1 MKKRIIALTI
11 LLAFLGLALQAQ
23 VSAPWTGGI
32 ATGFSGGSGTEDDPW
47 LITTGDELAFLAQQV
62 FNRVDDYEGEYFRLQ
77 NDIDLGGDLESPSE
91 WSLPIGRGVF
101 YFQGNFDGNH
111 KQILNIYRNAADQSN
126 AGFFGSIGS
135 SGSVKN
141 LTVAS
146 GTLVGKDYVGGISA
160 KNEGLIE
167 NCYNFAD
174 VTAMQ
179 TGGRFAYAGG
189 IVGDNMGTIRNC
201 VNFGTVTGESRIG
214 GIVGDLNVNKLTTG
228 LMERCINFGTI
239 RITEGS
245 AYASIGGLA
254 GSISSANDNMA
265 IIRNCANFGILDLN
279 DFEGNTQYLSCLV
292 GQINTASCLLQNSFS
307 AAPVLAGNLS
317 INDLASNYNNDSIDH
332 CYNDLQISGQ
342 SGSHSVSTSFL
353 TSASGIEG
361 WDAEIWSFEEGA
373 YPMLKAFED
382 EPQVAIGS
390 SVPLLYY
397 ASETDYDTYKAV
409 KRDFELPAIGNAVWT
424 VTKGSTV
431 SISGTTATV
440 TRLADKTDSVSLQVE
455 RGGQTRQ
462 FNLIVLM
469 QAVPLSIAQV
479 EHGTIRVWNGETEVL
494 DGTSVEDNT
503 LLRLEAL
510 PEEGWLLDH
519 FLVNGERQDEPTFNV
534 NGQTE
539 ISAIFMPDTD
549 PEPWDGSIA
558 NSFGGGTGSVSAPYQ
573 IRTPA
578 ELAYLAQQVNAGQTY
593 PNTYFLL
600 VFNLDLN
607 HQEWTPIGIYSGSE
621 STTYA
626 FAGHFEGNNKSIKNM
641 RITDNSLAYA
651 GLFGGTDASG
661 SISNLS
667 VDSSFI
673 HVERGEELGQ
683 AGLLAA
689 NSGATLT
696 HCSVSGRVE
705 GNVQHAGGLVGYAR
719 LRINHC
725 TNYATVINQGSYAG
739 GIAGTAFVAT
749 LSHCSNLADSIVASS
764 SAGGIC
770 GTGSRSDITDCL
782 NRANVHS
789 DDLAGGITAMFSGD
803 PSMGGASLERCL
815 NEGNISGESA
825 GGISALP
832 GGTISDCLNI
842 GSIHGQNNTGGI
854 AAQSGNS
861 ANLFVNV
868 YNLGDIYAE
877 EHGYTGEILGSYSY
891 GTLRNTY
898 FDKQIRPHAL
908 AVGNQANRAERA
920 LLTGQFTD
928 SLPTGF
934 DTTAWQHV
942 KGQYPVL
949 KGLPVSDFLK
959 LQTAALQLHA
969 TNDSI
974 YETPEDVSRDMRIF
988 TQSGVQWAVEKGTT
1002 LQVEGGILRVNPL
1015 ADVDTCLVAA
1025 TLGDFRKEYR
1035 ILVSPLRYRLLIQNS
1050 EGGSILATNTQGE
1063 SLNNGVELTPN
1074 DSVWLST
1081 QPETGYYFSRWFDG
1095 DTASRKL
1102 LIMDEDKTV
1111 SASFAKY
1118 SFTITA
1124 SANEGGSI
1132 TPSGEIAVEYGAS
1145 QTFTLMPQDGYKT
1158 DSLIVDGEAA
1168 EVRNTYTFTH
1178 VEADHS
1184 IRAVFSPL
1192 SFTITASCD
1201 EHGSI
1206 SPSGESTVEYGQSLT
1221 YTITPDEGYKVGN
1234 LLIDGVPVEA
1244 ASTYTFNTVI
1254 ADHTIHA
1261 TFKEETGNESRLA
1274 AWLDL
1279 YVRDGMIVA
1288 ANRLSQ
1294 DVDIEILD
1302 AKASL
1307 QGRSRL
1313 AAFSTAH
1320 IPVPAPGLYLIRASQ
1335 NGESAIYK
1343 ILVGRR

>member
-62 FNRVDDYEGEYFRLQ
+62 RNWTDNYEGEYFRLQ
-77 NDIDLGGDLESPSE
+77 NDIDLGGALETPSE
-91 WSLPIGRGVF
+91 WSNPIGYNF
-101 YFQGNFDGNH
+101 IYFQGNFDGNN
-111 KQILNIYRNAADQSN
+111 KRILNIYRNAADQSN
-126 AGFFGSIGS
+126 VGLFGSVGS

-146 GTLVGKDYVGGISA
+146 GTLVGKDYVAGISA

-174 VTAMQ
+174 ITAMQ
-179 TGGRFAYAGG
+179 TGGRYTYAGG

-201 VNFGTVTGESRIG
+201 ANFGTVTGECRIG
-214 GIVGDLNVNKLTTG
+214 GIVGDLHVNKLTTG
-228 LMERCINFGTI
+228 LMEQCINFGTI
-239 RITEGS
+239 RIADGS
-245 AYASIGGLA
+245 AYAGMGGIA
-254 GSISSANDNMA
+254 GSFSASYDNMV
-265 IIRNCANFGILDLN
+265 IVRNCANFGTLDLN
-279 DFEGNTQYLSCLV
+279 GFEGNVQFVSCLV
-292 GQINTASCLLQNSFS
+292 GENKASSSLIQNSFS
-307 AAPVLAGNLS
+307 AGPVLAGNLS
-317 INDLASNYNNDSIDH
+317 INDISSNSGNDSIDH
-332 CYNDLQISGQ
+332 CFNDIQISGQ
-342 SGSHSVSTSFL
+342 NGAHGVPTSFL
-353 TSASGIEG
+353 TAASGIEG
-361 WDAEIWSFEEGA
+361 WDAEIWAFEEGA
-373 YPMLKAFED
+373 YPMLKVFE
-382 EPQVAIGS
+382 ENPQVAIGS

-519 FLVNGERQDEPTFNV
+519 FLVNGERQDEPSFNV

-539 ISAIFMPDTD
+539 ISAVFMPDTD

-558 NSFGGGTGSVSAPYQ
+558 TQFGGGTGSATAPYQ

-593 PNTYFLL
+593 PKTYFLL

-607 HQEWTPIGIYSGSE
+607 HQEWTPIGIHGISDE
-621 STTYA
+621 TATA
-626 FAGHFEGNNKSIKNM
+626 FAGYFDGNSKSVKHM
-641 RITDNSLAYA
+641 RITDNSITYA
-651 GLFGGTDASG
+651 GLFGNTDNLG
-661 SISNLS
+661 SISSLS
-667 VDSSFI
+667 VDSSLI
-673 HVERGEELGQ
+673 RIDRGDSLGF

-689 NSGATLT
+689 YSAATLN
-696 HCSVSGRVE
+696 HCSASGRVE
-705 GNVQHAGGLVGYAR
+705 GKIENAGGLTGYGR
-719 LRINHC
+719 MDINSC
-725 TNYATVINQGSYAG
+725 TNYAKVINQGDNAG
-739 GIAGTAFVAT
+739 GIAGTASVAN
-749 LSHCSNLADSIVASS
+749 LHNCANLADSIIATTC
-764 SAGGIC
+764 AGGIA
-770 GTGSRSDITDCL
+770 GTTSMTDMINCY
-782 NRANVHS
+782 NRGFVHAEEQ
-789 DDLAGGITAMFSGD
+789 AGGIAGLFNGD
-803 PSMGGASLERCL
+803 LIEQCL
-815 NEGNISGESA
+815 NEGSVSGKYA
-825 GGISALP
+825 GGMSAMCV
-832 GGTISDCLNI
+832 GKIYSSLNI
-842 GSIHGQNNTGGI
+842 GNIHGENYAGGI
-854 AAQSGNS
+854 AATCTFAENVISG
-861 ANLFVNV
+861 V
-868 YNLGDIYAE
+868 YNLGTVE
-877 EHGYTGEILGSYSY
+877 GGETGNVGEILGSYSF
-891 GTLRNTY
+891 GSLRNIY

-974 YETPEDVSRDMRIF
+974 YETPEDVSRDMKIF
-988 TQSGVQWAVEKGTT
+988 TLSGVQWAVEKGTT
-1002 LQVEGGILRVNPL
+1002 LQVEGDILRVNPL

-1063 SLNNGVELTPN
+1063 SLNSGVELHPN

-1221 YTITPDEGYKVGN
+1221 YTITPDEGYKVEN

-1313 AAFSTAH
+1313 AAFSTAY

-1335 NGESAIYK
+1335 NGVSAIYK